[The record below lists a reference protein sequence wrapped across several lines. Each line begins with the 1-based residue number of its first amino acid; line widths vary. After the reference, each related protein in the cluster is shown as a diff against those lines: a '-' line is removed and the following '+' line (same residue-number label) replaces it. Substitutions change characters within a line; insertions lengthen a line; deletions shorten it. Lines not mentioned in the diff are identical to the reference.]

1 MLPVMPWQFSD
12 EIDVYGV
19 HVWDRL
25 AIDPV
30 RNTVLLTLIQNIRSG
45 RQPPDGVMFAWY
57 DGRASL
63 GAVGFRPPN
72 ELIIAAMPE
81 GTAGELVAALRHRR
95 IPMTEV
101 RGEVTTV
108 ASFVDRWT
116 AGGTAQTATRLRMR
130 LYALT
135 TVRTPSP
142 PPGRARLAT
151 AADEPLALQ
160 WYVAFEEE
168 ANLRRTD
175 VSRRSRGAIA
185 AGLLWLWEDA
195 REQPVAMAGRH
206 GPAAGVSRISPVY
219 TLPEERGR
227 GYGAVVTAACT
238 DDALGR
244 GAHHA
249 VLFADLA
256 NPTSNAI
263 YQRIGFTPVHD
274 EHVVA
279 FSR

>member
-1 MLPVMPWQFSD
+1 MLLVMPWQFSD
-12 EIDVYGV
+12 EIDVYGA

-45 RQPPDGVMFAWY
+45 RQVPDGVMFAWY
-57 DGRASL
+57 GAGAAF
-63 GAVGFRPPN
+63 GAVGFRPPG
-72 ELIIAAMPE
+72 ELIIAPLPE
-81 GTAGELVAALRHRR
+81 GTAGELVAALRGRR
-95 IPMTEV
+95 IPMTKV
-101 RGEVTTV
+101 RGEVRTA

-116 AGGTAQTATRLRMR
+116 AGDTAQAATRLRMR
-130 LYALT
+130 LYALA
-135 TVRTPSP
+135 TVRTPSL

-160 WYVAFEEE
+160 WYVVFEEE

-175 VSRRSRGAIA
+175 LSRRARGAIEA
-185 AGLLWLWEDA
+185 ELLWLWEDA
-195 REQPVAMAGRH
+195 TERPVAMAGRH
-206 GPAAGVSRISPVY
+206 GPAAGVSRIGPVY
-219 TLPEERGR
+219 TLPEQRGR
-227 GYGAVVTAACT
+227 GYGAAVTAACT
-238 DDALGR
+238 DDALSR

-263 YQRIGFTPVHD
+263 YQRIGFTPMHD
-274 EHVVA
+274 DHVVA
-279 FSR
+279 FSK

>member
-1 MLPVMPWQFSD
+1 MLLVMPWQFSD
-12 EIDVYGV
+12 EIDVYGAQ
-19 HVWDRL
+19 VWDRL

-45 RQPPDGVMFAWY
+45 RQAPDGVMFAWY
-57 DGRASL
+57 GAGAGF
-63 GAVGFRPPN
+63 GAVCFRPPS
-72 ELIIAAMPE
+72 ELIIAALPE

-101 RGEVTTV
+101 RGEVRTV

-116 AGGTAQTATRLRMR
+116 GGGTVQASTRLRMR

-135 TVRTPSP
+135 TVGTPSL
-142 PPGRARLAT
+142 PPGRARLAM
-151 AADEPLALQ
+151 AADESLALQ

-175 VSRRSRGAIA
+175 VRRRTRGAIEA
-185 AGLLWLWEDA
+185 ELLWLWEDA
-195 REQPVAMAGRH
+195 TEQPVAMAGRH

-219 TLPEERGR
+219 TLPKQRGR
-227 GYGAVVTAACT
+227 GYGAAVTAACT
-238 DDALGR
+238 GDALSR

-274 EHVVA
+274 DHVVA